1 MRNVVGKSSGRFDL
15 PVTFRIPHSAF
26 RIGSWLALLLFVA
39 AANPAGAQVDGA
51 RPEPLRKTD
60 LIRMLTGTT
69 MTPAQIAAAVQ
80 RNCLSFTPTARDR
93 QNLVQVGADST
104 ILARIDGCV
113 RAARARVATPR
124 PAAPPRP
131 PPVEPPAPVAPPALV
146 AVPLTTRIA
155 VPAGGVASVGVALK
169 RGTAAVVGTRLVL
182 RGTGRLAGTSAD
194 AEAVTDE
201 RGIAQFRFPVGSRA
215 GTVLLTAGTVEGEGL
230 SAPAEIEL
238 ATFAPAPPPPPP
250 VPVAPRPAPQRTG
263 FAAGM
268 GQRGRVGETAP
279 QPVVFEVRDSGGA
292 PLVGFPVTLQIVN
305 GRLLGA
311 ARETDAEGQVR
322 AQVVFGD
329 RAGVPTVIT
338 GSAGAIVRETMLYPA
353 PGPPAQ
359 LVVLLDGNALTG
371 QVVFQSGRVATLRIF
386 CRDAA
391 GNSVPLAALSGATR
405 DERLLRVTGVTS
417 DSLGGSITVTAE
429 RAGSTTLVIQGT
441 GLRAEFDALVRR

>member
-1 MRNVVGKSSGRFDL
+1 
-15 PVTFRIPHSAF
+15 
-26 RIGSWLALLLFVA
+26 
-39 AANPAGAQVDGA
+39 
-51 RPEPLRKTD
+51 
-60 LIRMLTGTT
+60 
-69 MTPAQIAAAVQ
+69 
-80 RNCLSFTPTARDR
+80 
-93 QNLVQVGADST
+93 
-104 ILARIDGCV
+104 
-113 RAARARVATPR
+113 
-124 PAAPPRP
+124 
-131 PPVEPPAPVAPPALV
+131 V

-155 VPAGGVASVGVALK
+155 VPAGGMASVGVALK
-169 RGTAAVVGTRLVL
+169 RGNAAVIGTRLVL
-182 RGTGRLAGTSAD
+182 RGSGRLSGAAAD

-215 GTVLLTAGTVEGEGL
+215 GTVQLTAATVDGEGL
-230 SAPAEIEL
+230 SAPAAIEL

-268 GQRGRVGETAP
+268 GQRGRVGETAA

-292 PLVGFPVTLQIVN
+292 PLAGFPVTLQIVN

-311 ARETDAEGQVR
+311 AGETDAQGQVR

-338 GSAGAIVRETMLYPA
+338 GTAGAIVRETMLYPT
-353 PGPPAQ
+353 PGAPAQ

-429 RAGSTTLVIQGT
+429 RAGATTLVIQGT
-441 GLRAEFDALVRR
+441 GLRAEFSALVRR

>member
-1 MRNVVGKSSGRFDL
+1 MSSTVR
-15 PVTFRIPHSAF
+15 R
-26 RIGSWLALLLFVA
+26 ALLLLMLVELASVRPA
-39 AANPAGAQVDGA
+39 AAQGT
-51 RPEPLRKTD
+51 EPLRKTD
-60 LIRMLTGTT
+60 LIRMLTGNT
-69 MTPAQIAAAVQ
+69 MTQAQIAAAVQ

-104 ILARIDGCV
+104 IMARIDACA
-113 RAARARVATPR
+113 RAARARPATPR

-131 PPVEPPAPVAPPALV
+131 PPVEPPPPVPVAPPGLV

-155 VPAGGVASVGVALK
+155 VPAGGTASVGVALK
-169 RGTAAVVGTRLVL
+169 RGTEAVVGTRLML
-182 RGTGRLAGTSAD
+182 RGTGRLVGTSAD

-215 GTVLLTAGTVEGEGL
+215 GTVLLTAATVEGERL

-250 VPVAPRPAPQRTG
+250 VPEVPRPAPQHTG
-263 FAAGM
+263 FAVGM
-268 GQRGRVGETAP
+268 GQRGRVGETAA

-311 ARETDAEGQVR
+311 ARETDAQGQVR

-338 GSAGAIVRETMLYPA
+338 GSAGAIVRETMLYPT

-429 RAGSTTLVIQGT
+429 RAGATTLVIQGT

>member
-1 MRNVVGKSSGRFDL
+1 MSATVRRF
-15 PVTFRIPHSAF
+15 R
-26 RIGSWLALLLFVA
+26 LALLLFVSFPL
-39 AANPAGAQVDGA
+39 PAGAQGSGDQA
-51 RPEPLRKTD
+51 TPLRKTD
-60 LIRMLTGTT
+60 LIRMLTGNT

-104 ILARIDGCV
+104 IMARIDGCA
-113 RAARARVATPR
+113 RAARARPATPRPATPR
-124 PAAPPRP
+124 PAAPRPRP
-131 PPVEPPAPVAPPALV
+131 AEPPEPVAPAALV
-146 AVPLTTRIA
+146 AVPLTSRIT
-155 VPAGGVASVGVALK
+155 VPAGGMASVGVALK
-169 RGTAAVVGTRLVL
+169 RGTAAVAGTGLVL

-194 AEAVTDE
+194 VAAVTDE
-201 RGIAQFRFPVGSRA
+201 RGIAQFRFPVGRRA
-215 GTVLLTAGTVEGEGL
+215 GTVQLSAATLEGEGL

-238 ATFAPAPPPPPP
+238 VTFAPAPPPPPP

-263 FAAGM
+263 FTAGM
-268 GQRGRVGETAP
+268 GQRGRVGETATL
-279 QPVVFEVRDSGGA
+279 PVVFEVRDSDGA

-305 GRLLGA
+305 GRLNGA
-311 ARETDAEGQVR
+311 ARETDAQGQVR

-338 GSAGAIVRETMLYPA
+338 GSAGPIVRETMLYPM
-353 PGPPAQ
+353 PGPAAQ

-391 GNSVPLAALSGATR
+391 GNSVTLAALSGATR

-417 DSLGGSITVTAE
+417 DSLGGSITVAAE
-429 RAGSTTLVIQGT
+429 RAGATTLVIQGT